1 MNKLSVGIAITAILG
16 GVALAGCQ
24 QDQKRL
30 ETKVD
35 DRTKSVAELKEMV
48 AKGGGGGAGA
58 RAPRPARPQADPAKT
73 YAVPVEGD
81 PFSGPAD
88 AKITIVKGYEY
99 ACPFCEKVRPTLDE
113 LQKKYPNDVRVVY
126 KQFIVH
132 PQVATAAALAVCA
145 AHKQGKF
152 KKMDELVWTE
162 VFGKR
167 QFDEAAIEG
176 VAKQA
181 GLDINRYKADIKGEC
196 QAFIQKD
203 QAELAALGVGAT
215 PAFFINGR
223 FLSGAQPLPKFEELI
238 QQELKKADERIAAG
252 TSPANYYNEWVIGK
266 GLKKLDAP
274 AEAPVPAK

>member
-1 MNKLSVGIAITAILG
+1 MNKLSLGIAITAILG

-35 DRTKSVAELKEMV
+35 DLTKSVAELKDMV
-48 AKGGGGGAGA
+48 AKGGGGAGA
-58 RAPRPARPQADPAKT
+58 RAPRPARPQADPSKT

-81 PFSGPAD
+81 PSIGPAD

-99 ACPFCEKVRPTLDE
+99 ACPFCEKVRPTLEE
-113 LQKKYPNDVRVVY
+113 LHKKYPKDVRVVY

-132 PQVATAAALAVCA
+132 PQVATAAALATCA
-145 AHKQGKF
+145 ANRQGKF
-152 KKMDELVWTE
+152 QKMDEHLWSD
-162 VFGKR
+162 VFAKR
-167 QFDEAAIEG
+167 AFDEAAVEAA
-176 VAKQA
+176 AKAA

-203 QAELAALGVGAT
+203 QAELAQLGVGAT

-223 FLSGAQPLPKFEELI
+223 FLSGAQPLPKFEEII

-252 TSPANYYNEWVIGK
+252 SSAANYYNEWVMGK
-266 GLKKLDAP
+266 GLKKLEAP
-274 AEAPVPAK
+274 AEAPVPPK